1 MLATGAALLVLAP
14 GLALAMDMVT
24 ILSKIPPDP
33 LEPYDKVTH
42 LSGAAGAHLCAAV
55 GVE

>member
-1 MLATGAALLVLAP
+1 MLATVAALLVLGPA
-14 GLALAMDMVT
+14 LALAMDLVT